1 MKKGTRMID
10 IAESLNISVVTVSN
24 ALNNRGGVSP
34 ELREMIKKMADE
46 IGYQY
51 YSTSRTGKSESYTV
65 GILFA
70 EKLLN
75 GAGSTI
81 WQLSRKISDEFI
93 KLNTFTINET
103 ITIKMQSEEILPKI
117 VTENK
122 VNAII
127 VFGDTGDDYSQK
139 LLSTEIP
146 LLFIECGSRTG
157 MADILMI
164 DKFNGGNILTEYL
177 ISNGHTKIGFVGC
190 TDSDCDI
197 YLGYIKA
204 HIKHGL
210 KRNDKWVIH
219 EGDNERIRNFDI
231 DTKDLPTSY
240 VCDSDDIALRLINTL
255 KTMGVNIPENVSVVS
270 YGNQIASDMSDP
282 PVTAL
287 GIDLE
292 SISAMAVEII
302 MKKLEDETYS
312 FGMSYI
318 VGSLVQKESVIRIK

>member
-1 MKKGTRMID
+1 MI
-10 IAESLNISVVTVSN
+10 IPPCPS
-24 ALNNRGGVSP
+24 
-34 ELREMIKKMADE
+34 
-46 IGYQY
+46 
-51 YSTSRTGKSESYTV
+51 
-65 GILFA
+65 ILFVIRSIRICIS
-70 EKLLN
+70 
-75 GAGSTI
+75 GA
-81 WQLSRKISDEFI
+81 KI
-93 KLNTFTINET
+93 
-103 ITIKMQSEEILPKI
+103 Q
-117 VTENK
+117 
-122 VNAII
+122 
-127 VFGDTGDDYSQK
+127 
-139 LLSTEIP
+139 
-146 LLFIECGSRTG
+146 
-157 MADILMI
+157 
-164 DKFNGGNILTEYL
+164 
-177 ISNGHTKIGFVGC
+177 
-190 TDSDCDI
+190 
-197 YLGYIKA
+197 
-204 HIKHGL
+204 

-270 YGNQIASDMSDP
+270 YGNQIASDISDP